1 MKRQTAS
8 DFCVSYRSL
17 DREQV
22 HEGTQATCVVGQTC
36 EITFEHRGRGRR
48 GDGEQGYGQH
58 DGDRLLV
65 ADTCGTRD
73 REAIL
78 GSAEPGN
85 LSLLQRSAFCRVRR
99 YLPV

>member
-1 MKRQTAS
+1 M
-8 DFCVSYRSL
+8 
-17 DREQV
+17 
-22 HEGTQATCVVGQTC
+22 VGQTC

-73 REAIL
+73 RNAIL
-78 GSAEPGN
+78 GSAEARESRDFFGAM
-85 LSLLQRSAFCRVRR
+85 QCR
-99 YLPV
+99 